1 MKIILRKSVA
11 KIGEEDTI
19 TEVSDGY
26 ARNYLLPRGLA
37 VVATKKEESSAKS
50 RLAEK
55 EKKIAEKKAEFEEL
69 SKKLSAL
76 SIEIAVDAGEGGKL
90 FGSVTAQDISLAV
103 LEKAG
108 IDLDKKKIELAEP
121 LKILGEH
128 TVLVKLF
135 QDISANLKIKLT
147 AK

>member
-11 KIGEEDTI
+11 KIGEEDAI
-19 TEVSDGY
+19 AEVSDGY

-37 VVATKKEESSAKS
+37 VVATKKEESTAKS

-69 SKKLSAL
+69 SKKLAAQ
-76 SIEIAVDAGEGGKL
+76 SIEIFVDAGEGGKL

-103 LEKAG
+103 REKAG

-121 LKILGEH
+121 LKTLGEH

-135 QDISANLKIKLT
+135 QDISADLKIKLT